1 MKITA
6 KGIFKRL
13 GYKKEIMQV
22 ERLVTYKKPDGT
34 GFSYIQFD
42 LKDKVYESYS
52 INSRGKQEQ
61 IITPKE
67 MLAIFKQMEE
77 LGWI

>member
-1 MKITA
+1 MKIKA
-6 KGIFKRL
+6 KEMFKRL
-13 GYKKEIMQV
+13 GYQKEIMQV

-42 LKDKVYESYS
+42 LKDKVYESYF

-67 MLAIFKQMEE
+67 MLAIFKQMVE